1 MRWSGRFLML
11 PPQVKVLSAEIS
23 HYNSLDEVR
32 SDILICSHCS
42 LRTSVR
48 NSVFGEGNI
57 KADLMFIGEAPGAF
71 EDETGRPFVGP
82 AGELLTKII
91 ESMGL
96 KREDV
101 YITNI
106 IKCRPPDN
114 RDPSQDEIRECI
126 GFLREQIRIIGP
138 KVIIALGKTAAQELL
153 VTDAPISSL
162 RGRFHDYHGI
172 SLMPTYHPS
181 HLLHNPT
188 RKRDV
193 WEDIKK
199 VMHRLDLDLPRQQ

>member
-1 MRWSGRFLML
+1 ML
-11 PPQVKVLSAEIS
+11 PLQDKALSVDTS
-23 HYNSLDEVR
+23 QYNSIDEVR
-32 SDILICSHCS
+32 SVIQGCTLCP
-42 LRTSVR
+42 LRTTAR
-48 NSVFGEGNI
+48 NIVFGEGNI
-57 KADLMFIGEAPGAF
+57 TAELMFIGEAPGAV

-106 IKCRPPDN
+106 IKCRPPGN
-114 RDPSQDEIRECI
+114 RDPQPDEVRECI
-126 GFLREQIRIIGP
+126 GFLEEQIRMIGP
-138 KVIIALGKTAAQELL
+138 KVIIALGRIAAQELL
-153 VTDAPISSL
+153 CTDAPISSL
-162 RGRFHDYHGI
+162 RGRFHDYRGI

-181 HLLHNPT
+181 HLLHNPG

-193 WEDIKK
+193 WEDIKQ
-199 VMHRLDLDLPRQQ
+199 VMHHLDLALPKQL